1 MAGHDRD
8 ADLPSASAAPR
19 PAPGSTYETDPARWR
34 GVVAALSA
42 RPEASL
48 GTAWLLLE
56 VAAAGTLFEPL
67 ASAGLA
73 TWAGVECLAAGDELR
88 RAELAWLPQPTPL
101 PGADDS
107 PLDGAE
113 IRTVLVTALETLGAC
128 LPIAPDPAGVLRA
141 QDRIRTALRVLA
153 DDG

>member
-1 MAGHDRD
+1 MERDRATD
-8 ADLPSASAAPR
+8 TPSAGTGPP
-19 PAPGSTYETDPARWR
+19 PALGLTYETDPARWR
-34 GVVAALSA
+34 GMVAALSA
-42 RPEASL
+42 QREASL

-88 RAELAWLPQPTPL
+88 RAELAWLPLPTPRA
-101 PGADDS
+101 GADDG
-107 PLDGAE
+107 PVGRGEVRA
-113 IRTVLVTALETLGAC
+113 VLVTAFETLGVC
-128 LPIAPDPAGVLRA
+128 LPIAPDPAAVLRA

-153 DDG
+153 DDA